1 MLSKIIIAKLN
12 ENHRVVIPG
21 LGVFIMR
28 EDGRVLFSELMR
40 DDDGVL
46 RSALVS
52 EHGLGEIEAA
62 RMVERFAADIHHS
75 LDHGMSYRLEG
86 LGALSIDE
94 RGLAVFKG
102 REEELRRVAERSTRA
117 ALDALLADEAR
128 AESERR
134 QAAARI
140 AAEAAPAEPVVKEPA
155 AAVTEQK
162 AEAGADYAEHTDAA
176 VQPEQP
182 EQPVQPERPERPEP
196 VRRPVPRPRP
206 KRRRGAD
213 IFLIVAIVIAVI
225 AIGVMV
231 FGFWVASRNE
241 DSSLVRMFIPS
252 AGSSTV
258 VDDAPPA
265 DDVETFD
272 LSRPSGSI

>member
-52 EHGLGEIEAA
+52 EHGMGEIEAA

-162 AEAGADYAEHTDAA
+162 AEASAEQPEHTDAA

-182 EQPVQPERPERPEP
+182 VQPERPEP